1 MHKTLEEN
9 KFNKFALITVVLSLA
24 FRTILPFYFSSSWLT
39 TDSKNYILQSN
50 DLLNGAFGLYFPNGY
65 PALIALITLIFGNEH
80 RNLSLIILNIIL
92 STASVILFWFVVK
105 KYFGASLFSFIALV
119 LFAFYP
125 NQLNY
130 LRFILTEIP
139 ALFFLLLS
147 FYFLSKG
154 DKFIA
159 ALSIGIAVTIKT
171 ALLPAILLF
180 VIYLFYKRRFASGI
194 IYLVVALAPIL
205 IMMIYGL
212 IITGKFT
219 LGYSS
224 IHNFYLTVY
233 QPGLQST
240 NTLDAISYYLNYAIS
255 HPSKFILD
263 RFISLWEFW
272 GFLPSANEGLRANLF
287 FRLLIGLRFPLL
299 LLASY
304 GFLKTKKDIVV
315 VFSAIVIISVT
326 LLHMCFILFRDIIFW

>member
-1 MHKTLEEN
+1 MYKTLEEN

-24 FRTILPFYFSSSWLT
+24 IRTILPFYFSSSWLT
-39 TDSKNYILQSN
+39 TDSKNYILQSE
-50 DLLNGAFGLYFPNGY
+50 DLLNGTFGLYFPNGY
-65 PALIALITLIFGNEH
+65 PAIIALITLIFGNEH
-80 RNLSLIILNIIL
+80 RDLCLIILNIIL
-92 STASVILFWFVVK
+92 STASVILFWFVIK

-147 FYFLSKG
+147 FYFLSKR
-154 DKFIA
+154 DKLIA

-171 ALLPAILLF
+171 VLLPAILLF
-180 VIYLFYKRRFASGI
+180 VIYLFYKRRFANGI
-194 IYLVVALAPIL
+194 IFIVVALIPIL

-240 NTLDAISYYLNYAIS
+240 NILDAISYYLNYAIS
-255 HPSKFILD
+255 HPFKFVID
-263 RFISLWEFW
+263 RFNSLWEFW
-272 GFLPSANEGLRANLF
+272 GFLPSANEGLRENLF
-287 FRLLIGLRFPLL
+287 VRLLVGIRFPLL

-304 GFLKTKKDIVV
+304 GFIKTKEDKVV
-315 VFSAIVIISVT
+315 VFSVIVIIIGNITAHCV
-326 LLHMCFILFRDIIFW
+326 LFYSAI